1 MIINT
6 DEDKKVEQVGDIEN
20 NSVSIDTSNIDFI
33 VTLLST
39 SLYSKPIESFIRET
53 VSNAWDSHVEAK
65 VNDPVILELGKDTEG
80 RKFCRVQDFGVGL
93 SPERFDSVYKNIG
106 SSTKRSDNSQIGGF
120 GIGRFS
126 ALAYSDVV
134 HITSVHEGQ
143 KYLYMMY
150 KDGNS
155 ISIDMLHQ
163 QDTDERNGLEVKV
176 EIQPGDYYNFSK
188 AIKSQLVYFENLY
201 IIDSTVDETIG
212 EDVDLEDNIQHEY
225 NNFSIKKYKNFWV
238 NSLDG
243 TKQVNLVLGKVRYP
257 VRIDNLDKHYSNKVS
272 EYPISLKFDIGDLEV
287 TPNRE
292 EILYS
297 TENKK
302 VIEDRLDL
310 ALEEIEELT
319 LAEKSKDYNKYS
331 KYLEALDNTQ
341 YLILLSANDKEV
353 KLKLSDSKRNL
364 TLNGQSFD
372 GKNFKKMHNKIM
384 SHREVV
390 AQYSLQHGQ
399 IKYSNTRLN
408 ITTLKKDFEKTYL
421 SDLGDAKN
429 ITKRYVRETFE
440 DYSWF
445 IKLDSRGIKYYIK
458 EYMKHLIDEVD
469 REANRYSNDN
479 HKFVYDSEAFKVICK
494 YVLGNL
500 KFLKTFNNSKVPKKW
515 IADTKAAYKARRG
528 NIKKQGF
535 DWKQN
540 INFHELEFKNYGGG
554 VMTRS
559 ESYVMKDL
567 SKEFKKLTVYSEK
580 DDNKLRT
587 LFMYLRDEVRPNLVE
602 LAPTKVKLLKEVDNF
617 VKIDD
622 FMSADYKLVRNIATV
637 EFLRREM
644 PFLKEV
650 SKIDNI
656 EAISPKLAEAIYK
669 LADFVRKYE
678 SAASRRADS
687 DKERALI
694 EEIYE
699 MCEEKDRFNEDIR
712 GTFNKHKTELLNSEI
727 LVDFLKDGFHGGL
740 SYSTSIPENRI
751 NLIVDYVL
759 ARKLIR
765 PSVKSVFKMKKETIF
780 NIKTE
785 EDESN

>member
-1 MIINT
+1 MIVNT
-6 DEDKKVEQVGDIEN
+6 KEDKKVEQVGDIEN
-20 NSVSIDTSNIDFI
+20 NSVSIDTNNIDFI

-53 VSNAWDSHVEAK
+53 VSNAWDSHVEAG
-65 VNDPVILELGKDTEG
+65 VDDPVILELGKDTEG
-80 RKFCRVQDFGVGL
+80 RQFCRIQDFGVGL
-93 SPERFDSVYKNIG
+93 SPERFDKIYKNIG
-106 SSTKRSDNSQIGGF
+106 SSTKRADNTQIGGF

-134 HITSVHEGQ
+134 YITSVHGGK

-155 ISIDMLHQ
+155 ISIDMLHE
-163 QDTDERNGLEVKV
+163 QDTDERNGLEIKL
-176 EIQPGDYYNFSK
+176 EIQYGDYDNFCK

-201 IIDSTVDETIG
+201 VIDTTRTEEQLLQSSET
-212 EDVDLEDNIQHEY
+212 NIQEQY
-225 NNFSIKKYKNFWV
+225 NNFSIKKYDNFWV

-243 TKQVNLVLGKVRYP
+243 KKEVNLVLGKVRYP
-257 VRIDNLDKHYSNKVS
+257 VRIHSLDKHYSNKVS

-297 TENKK
+297 TKNKK

-310 ALEEIEELT
+310 ALEEIEQLT
-319 LAEKSKDYNKYS
+319 LAEKTKDYDKYS
-331 KYLEALDNTQ
+331 QYLEALGNTQ
-341 YLILLSANDKEV
+341 YLMLLNANGREV
-353 KLKLSDSKRNL
+353 KLKLSDSKRNI

-372 GKNFKKMHNKIM
+372 GKNFQKMHNKIM
-384 SHREVV
+384 SHSEVV
-390 AQYSLQHGQ
+390 AEYSLRLGQ
-399 IKYSNTRLN
+399 IKYSNSRLN
-408 ITTLKKDFEKTYL
+408 ISTMKSKFEDVYIA
-421 SDLGDAKN
+421 DLGEAKN
-429 ITKRYVRETFE
+429 ITKRYIRETFS
-440 DYSWF
+440 DNSYF
-445 IKLDSRGIKYYIK
+445 MKLDKPVKWYIK
-458 EYMKHLIDEVD
+458 QYIRHLQDEED
-469 REANRYSNDN
+469 RENNRYYSNDN

-515 IADTKAAYKARRG
+515 IADTKAADKARRG

-580 DDNKLRT
+580 DDQKLRT
-587 LFMYLRDEVRPNLVE
+587 LFMYLNDNVRPNLVE

-656 EAISPKLAEAIYK
+656 EAISPRLAEAIYK
-669 LADFVRKYE
+669 LADFVRKYK
-678 SAASRRADS
+678 SAASRYADS

-727 LVDFLKDGFHGGL
+727 LVDFLKDGFHGRL